1 MLYHYF
7 IFNVTIL
14 HMKTKI
20 LFASAISLIF
30 LILFSCTKK
39 SDNNISPDIVSWI
52 KPIGFRNENIGVE
65 NLTKKADDGF
75 LASGFISY
83 TDKTIT
89 HGFVINLDSNGDTI
103 WCKKID
109 IDVYPN
115 NIVLYATQES
125 SNEIII
131 AGICSYASFKKQ
143 RFIAWLDA
151 EGNLSKYL
159 LFPIAD
165 NQFVVG
171 CKLIPLEDGNLYFAA
186 NWRDSQDLTMA
197 GYSVTIDLLDNAG
210 QVIRSK
216 LYPGILTEI
225 EQLSLVENGEIL
237 LIGSVAGQSSSSADF
252 LFLLIDGS
260 GNEIYRR
267 SFGTAA
273 YDVGYS
279 ECSDH
284 KSGYIMSGMMTNLS
298 KPVIYPVNSSGIPG
312 NSIVVADSIFSTAT
326 IILAAGDGGYNV
338 IIQSA
343 SRLYF
348 KKLGNDLRVKNTTW
362 LDNTLGSNFSFNLR
376 EVFQIQDGSF
386 AFLYY
391 RYGPVII
398 KTVPMN

>member
-1 MLYHYF
+1 MSIF
-7 IFNVTIL
+7 IVTIL
-14 HMKTKI
+14 QMKTKI
-20 LFASAISLIF
+20 LFASGISLIL
-30 LILFSCTKK
+30 LILSCCTKK
-39 SDNNISPDIVSWI
+39 SDSNISPDIVSWI
-52 KPIGFRNENIGVE
+52 KPIKFRNENTTVE
-65 NLTKKADDGF
+65 NLTKKDDDGF

-103 WCKKID
+103 CCKKID
-109 IDVYPN
+109 MDGYPN
-115 NIVLYATQES
+115 NVVLYATQKS

-143 RFIAWLDA
+143 RFIEWLDPD
-151 EGNLSKYL
+151 GNLLKFL

-186 NWRDSQDLTMA
+186 NWRDSQDLTMT
-197 GYSVTIDLLDNAG
+197 GYSVTIDLLDKEG
-210 QVIRSK
+210 QMIRSK

-225 EQLSLVENGEIL
+225 EQLYLVEDGKLL
-237 LIGSVAGQSSSSADF
+237 LIGSVAGQSSSADF

-267 SFGTAA
+267 SFGTDA

-284 KSGYIMSGMMTNLS
+284 KNGYIMSGMMTNLS
-298 KPVIYPVNSSGIPG
+298 KPVIYHVNSSGIPG

-326 IILAAGDGGYNV
+326 IILAAGDGGYNM

-343 SRLYF
+343 ARLYF
-348 KKLGNDLRVKNTTW
+348 MKLGNDTQNAVTCL
-362 LDNTLGSNFSFNLR
+362 
-376 EVFQIQDGSF
+376 
-386 AFLYY
+386 
-391 RYGPVII
+391 
-398 KTVPMN
+398 